1 MQVDSLLSEPSGYP
15 PESIKKTNYMY
26 VTYIH
31 MCIHVYVCVC
41 VCVYSKKGSAKEN
54 ILKIR
59 VVHEW
64 IG

>member
-1 MQVDSLLSEPSGYP
+1 M
-15 PESIKKTNYMY
+15 YM
-26 VTYIH
+26 
-31 MCIHVYVCVC
+31 CVY